1 MSVDPDILDYKR
13 QIVQDMCMIDDT
25 CHFRLRHKEIT
36 VVDLLIPPEEMMA
49 VNIVGHHMIHM
60 IALSRLTTFPGEKQ
74 SLCVA
79 IPLILWHRLTF
90 MKDAKPLGMPWE
102 KMRK

>member
-1 MSVDPDILDYKR
+1 
-13 QIVQDMCMIDDT
+13 MIDDT

-74 SLCVA
+74 IPMRCDSTDTVA
-79 IPLILWHRLTF
+79 QTYVHEGCQTPW
-90 MKDAKPLGMPWE
+90 DALGENAQVESACSPNH
-102 KMRK
+102 

>member
-1 MSVDPDILDYKR
+1 
-13 QIVQDMCMIDDT
+13 MIDDT

-36 VVDLLIPPEEMMA
+36 VVDLLMPPEEMMA

-79 IPLILWHRLTF
+79 TVAQTYVHEGCQTPW
-90 MKDAKPLGMPWE
+90 DALGENAQVESVCSPNH
-102 KMRK
+102 